1 MVGESN
7 KDVFLIQID
16 DSNLPEFE
24 ISEFD
29 LSKFDCNV
37 NLRIY

>member
-16 DSNLPEFE
+16 AFSFAEFE
-24 ISEFD
+24 ISEFEISRLD
-29 LSKFDCNV
+29 YFSACIL
-37 NLRIY
+37 